1 MKNVLNALRMS
12 VLFAILIL
20 VSCGKSSAPI
30 PQPDPPP
37 NNPPQTV
44 KPTISATSAKGW
56 YGESVTGS
64 FYAMNSTSVTA
75 DPGSVNGSTY
85 TVPNVTSPTNVK
97 LVARDASGQTA
108 DTTVVADCWSQKF
121 SLLSKNGKWN
131 GTTINIGNGIPSAW
145 LYGVTFRTDLKSVVT
160 PVGGVDGVPSPFNFD
175 EGNMLLTFSA
185 KTWNVVTLTET
196 DLVLSRIN
204 ADNELVVT
212 SYRH

>member
-1 MKNVLNALRMS
+1 MVS
-12 VLFAILIL
+12 VFAILI
-20 VSCGKSSAPI
+20 VSCGRSSSPT
-30 PQPDPPP
+30 PPP
-37 NNPPQTV
+37 EPPPPPATKLQ
-44 KPTISATSAKGW
+44 ISATAPTKVWFGDPASGSVTTNLPATITANPGIVTGGS
-56 YGESVTGS
+56 YTVSSVTGQ
-64 FYAMNSTSVTA
+64 T
-75 DPGSVNGSTY
+75 P
-85 TVPNVTSPTNVK
+85 VK
-97 LVARDASGQTA
+97 LSASGSGQTA
-108 DTTVVADCWSQKF
+108 ETTVVADCWSQKF

>member
-56 YGESVTGS
+56 YGESATGS
-64 FYAMNSTSVTA
+64 VSATNATSITA

-85 TVPNVTSPTNVK
+85 TVPNVTSRTIVK
-97 LVARDASGQTA
+97 LVARDSIGQTA
-108 DTTVVADCWSQKF
+108 ETTVVADCWSPKH
-121 SLLSKNGKWN
+121 SLLFKNGKWN
-131 GTTINIGNGIPSAW
+131 GTTYTINGIPTPL
-145 LYGVTFRTDLKSVVT
+145 LYSVTFRTDFTSVVT
-160 PVGGVDGVPSPFNFD
+160 PTGGADGVPSPFSFN
-175 EGNMLLTFSA
+175 ESSMLLTYSA
-185 KTWNVVTLTET
+185 MTWTVVTLTEN
-196 DLVLSRIN
+196 DLVLSRTN
-204 ADNELVVT
+204 ADGALVVAN
-212 SYRH
+212 YRH